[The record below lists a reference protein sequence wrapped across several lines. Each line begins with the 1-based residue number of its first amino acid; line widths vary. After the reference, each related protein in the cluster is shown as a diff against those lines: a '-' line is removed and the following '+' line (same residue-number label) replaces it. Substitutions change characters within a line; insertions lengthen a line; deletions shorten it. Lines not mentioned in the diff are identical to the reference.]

1 MASVAL
7 ILKESSQLLE
17 KISGQN
23 AKREAKILLEFSLN
37 LQGQILQIDH
47 EISDDIY
54 NYFKTL
60 INKRLEFQP
69 ISQIIGERYF
79 WKNKFIVSSN
89 VLDPRPDTETLIE
102 HTLSQGKFSN
112 ILDLGTGSGC
122 LILSLLDEY
131 KDSIG
136 VGIDNL
142 RML

>member
-17 KISGQN
+17 KISGKN
-23 AKREAKILLEFSLN
+23 AKREAVILLEFTLG
-37 LQGQILQIDH
+37 LQGQILQLDH

-79 WKNKFIVSSN
+79 WKNKFIVSPN

-102 HTLSQGKFSN
+102 HTLSQGKF
-112 ILDLGTGSGC
+112 C
-122 LILSLLDEY
+122 
-131 KDSIG
+131 
-136 VGIDNL
+136 
-142 RML
+142 

>member
-23 AKREAKILLEFSLN
+23 AKREAKILLEFSLD
-37 LQGQILQIDH
+37 LQGQILQLDH

-79 WKNKFIVSSN
+79 WKNKFIVSPN

-102 HTLSQGKFSN
+102 NTL
-112 ILDLGTGSGC
+112 
-122 LILSLLDEY
+122 
-131 KDSIG
+131 
-136 VGIDNL
+136 
-142 RML
+142 

>member
-17 KISGQN
+17 KVSGQN
-23 AKREAKILLEFSLN
+23 AKREAKILLEFTFDLK
-37 LQGQILQIDH
+37 GKILQLDH

-79 WKNKFIVSSN
+79 WKNKFIVSPN
-89 VLDPRPDTETLIE
+89 ELKPVPTIN
-102 HTLSQGKFSN
+102 FS
-112 ILDLGTGSGC
+112 LYL
-122 LILSLLDEY
+122 LLD
-131 KDSIG
+131 KSFNSSIFSDTDISCACP
-136 VGIDNL
+136 VLPNIATP
-142 RML
+142 